1 MDKKIYKCICGR
13 EFANS
18 QALNSHKSQCKEHF
32 LQKYGDLAEYEK
44 HQTTRHKAAQ
54 ESFQK
59 KAEAKKLE
67 AQSLWLAE
75 QHVCERCGKIMVEK
89 FGSGRFCSRACANA
103 RDHSEATKEKIS
115 QALIKPEEL
124 KVKRVIPKVEPKSK
138 SLRVKKQPDC
148 CVVCR
153 KMLGEHHSTPYCTTH
168 LKEHKQELKLQ
179 HWLEAGET
187 GLAAD
192 TTIRG
197 IYREYIMEQQ
207 KHCCAICGMPDEWNG
222 KPLVFVLD
230 HINGDAAYSA
240 RENLRLICPNCD
252 SQLDTFKSKN
262 KNSARTK
269 RKEFLRE
276 IREEDK

>member
-1 MDKKIYKCICGR
+1 MQDMIKELSLDDSHFTGQGWNKGNFDYSRFRYGNNIKV
-13 EFANS
+13 AN
-18 QALNSHKSQCKEHF
+18 ALNALVALRGHI
-32 LQKYGDLAEYEK
+32 
-44 HQTTRHKAAQ
+44 
-54 ESFQK
+54 
-59 KAEAKKLE
+59 
-67 AQSLWLAE
+67 
-75 QHVCERCGKIMVEK
+75 CERCGEIMTTK

-103 RDHSEATKEKIS
+103 RDHSEETKEKIS

-124 KVKRVIPKVEPKSK
+124 KVKRIRPKAEPKPK
-138 SLRVKKQPDC
+138 LPKVKKQPDY
-148 CVVCR
+148 CVVCG
-153 KMLGEHHSTPYCTTH
+153 KALGEHHSTPYCPTH
-168 LKEHKQELKLQ
+168 LNEHKQELKLQ
-179 HWLEAGET
+179 HWLETGET

>member
-1 MDKKIYKCICGR
+1 MSNLICVCGA
-13 EFANS
+13 EFENA
-18 QALNSHKSQCKEHF
+18 QKFNSHKSHCQAHYIH
-32 LQKYGDLAEYEK
+32 KYGSLEEYEAHK
-44 HQTTRHKAAQ
+44 ASKHKAAG
-54 ESFQK
+54 EALHI
-59 KAEAKKLE
+59 KAEINKQTTLAAWVA
-67 AQSLWLAE
+67 AQ
-75 QHVCERCGKIMVEK
+75 HKCERCGEIMTTK

-103 RDHSEATKEKIS
+103 RDHSEETKEKIS

-124 KVKRVIPKVEPKSK
+124 KIKRIRPKAEPKVKSVSK
-138 SLRVKKQPDC
+138 VKTC
-148 CVVCR
+148 SVCGVVI
-153 KMLGEHHSTPYCTTH
+153 GEHSATGFCSKH
-168 LKEHKQELKLQ
+168 LTEHKQQLKLQ
-179 HWLEAGET
+179 HWLETGDT
-187 GLAAD
+187 GLEAD

-197 IYREYIMEQQ
+197 IFRDYIIGQQ
-207 KHCCAICGMPDEWNG
+207 NHCCAICGMLDEWNN

-252 SQLDTFKSKN
+252 SQLNTFKSKN